1 MVKSISVYRHRTFF
15 RKMELA
21 ITIGELQKGL
31 LGRTTAGSG
40 LFLMGADAIH
50 TYGMKFPIDVVY
62 LNSRGL
68 VIALEEKLFPNR
80 QGGLY
85 AGAAHVVEFNP
96 GTIKNYRIR
105 VGEQWYWKIA
115 E

>member
-1 MVKSISVYRHRTFF
+1 MVKSITVYRHKTFF

-21 ITIGELQKGL
+21 ITVGELQKGL
-31 LGRTTAGSG
+31 LGRTTAGRG

-62 LNSRGL
+62 LNSSGL
-68 VIALEEKLFPNR
+68 IIAMEEKLLPNR
-80 QGGLY
+80 QGGIY

-96 GTIKNYRIR
+96 GTIKNYRIK
-105 VGEQWYWKIA
+105 VGEQWYWKILD
-115 E
+115 